1 MPEFPRNLRMD
12 AGAGALADDAEALAL
27 AAIERVRGG
36 DDEAF
41 GVVIQAYG
49 DAVAAAVGRRVPA
62 QDVQEVAQETFVRT
76 YRSLKHFR
84 GEMPLRAWVLSIA
97 RAACAD
103 HWRGKYRRR
112 DVVMADFDEAGQIGV
127 EAAWQERKAE
137 EDSDAARRRET
148 RRLLEA
154 GLARLSPD
162 DRAVITMTELEE
174 RSMEEAAREL
184 GCGLSAAK
192 VRAFRARKR
201 LRKALD
207 EVLAEWKA
215 EAGLA

>member
-1 MPEFPRNLRMD
+1 MRESPRNLRAD
-12 AGAGALADDAEALAL
+12 DGSALADDAEALAL

-41 GVVIQAYG
+41 GVVVEAYG
-49 DAVAAAVGRRVPA
+49 AAVAAAVGRRVPE

-76 YRSLKHFR
+76 YRSLRTFR
-84 GEMPLRAWVLSIA
+84 GDMPLRAWVLSIA

-103 HWRGKYRRR
+103 HWRGRYRRR
-112 DVVMADFDEAGQIGV
+112 DVVMADFDEAGQVGV
-127 EAAWQERKAE
+127 EAAWQERKAV
-137 EDSDAARRRET
+137 EDADAARRRET

-154 GLARLSPD
+154 GLSRLSPE
-162 DRAVITMTELEE
+162 DRAVITLTELEE
-174 RSMEEAAREL
+174 KSMEEAAREL

-207 EVLAEWKA
+207 AVLAEWRA
-215 EAGLA
+215 EAGKAG